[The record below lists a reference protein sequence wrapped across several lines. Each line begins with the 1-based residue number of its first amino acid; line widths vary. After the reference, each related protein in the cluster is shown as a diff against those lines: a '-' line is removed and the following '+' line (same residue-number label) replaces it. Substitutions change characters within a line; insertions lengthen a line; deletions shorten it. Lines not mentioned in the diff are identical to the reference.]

1 MTINFSEL
9 NTATLEQINETLD
22 FIGFPSGKTDI
33 EDARKSLWD
42 AWKQVWEPAIIE
54 EVVS

>member
-42 AWKQVWEPAIIE
+42 AWKQVWEPAPIE